1 MPTPF
6 TATPLEKEIEK
17 KIGEYAKKLGCL
29 YWKLTSPAN
38 PSVPDRVII
47 APGGRVGW
55 LELKRKGQ
63 KPTPKQHAKM
73 AELEGKGATVGWVD
87 NVEDGKRFV
96 DKLLKED
103 WV

>member
-1 MPTPF
+1 MNPN
-6 TATPLEKEIEK
+6 PLEKEIEK
-17 KIGEYAKKLGCL
+17 KIGDYAKKLGCL
-29 YWKLTSPAN
+29 YWKFVSPAT